1 MAFHICLVD
10 EKNFQQIF
18 GQHGFIKYKLQFR
31 NLKTE
36 PSTRY
41 SQSPLDHTSSFPSFW
56 AEKFCFVVLNN
67 MFTELLIVLL
77 PVVLR
82 RSPYSMTGKNY
93 FGILCLS
100 YDRFIEIFPC
110 FFNPYTFIYVG
121 FHWYSCPMNSILFHD
136 CGKNFTHMWYDMNM
150 LMSINMSG

>member
-41 SQSPLDHTSSFPSFW
+41 SVSSRSHLQLSLFLGR
-56 AEKFCFVVLNN
+56 KVLFCGFKQYVHRI
-67 MFTELLIVLL
+67 IVLL
-77 PVVLR
+77 PVVLK

-110 FFNPYTFIYVG
+110 FFNPYTFIYVC

>member
-41 SQSPLDHTSSFPSFW
+41 SVSSRSPLQLSLFLGR
-56 AEKFCFVVLNN
+56 KVLFCGFKQCVHRI
-67 MFTELLIVLL
+67 IVLL
-77 PVVLR
+77 PVVLK

-110 FFNPYTFIYVG
+110 FFNPYTFIYVC